1 MGPVQVPGDLR
12 RFQPIVLP
20 ASRAGPLAALGCR
33 VLGACGICLRA
44 PESSSLQCVGRGSA
58 WRPWALVPATGAEG
72 RRQDAPAGSCLAAVR
87 GSRFSPTD
95 LVTDL
100 DFSPFDDFLLAT
112 ASADRTVSGA
122 TGRAAPGPS
131 TPIWSLLCSC
141 WFPVQPPPPLS
152 SLPQAGSR
160 ALALSRGRALCSA
173 ALLPEHG
180 RVGWWWPGGDGTEG
194 PGFPNSLRP

>member
-1 MGPVQVPGDLR
+1 MGAGACVPHLSWVLDLGPVQVPGDLR

-141 WFPVQPPPPLS
+141 WFPVQPPPPTKFPTPGW
-152 SLPQAGSR
+152 LPGAGPEPWPCPVFC
-160 ALALSRGRALCSA
+160 CSA
-173 ALLPEHG
+173 A
-180 RVGWWWPGGDGTEG
+180 
-194 PGFPNSLRP
+194 